1 MMQAGLCYDNAMGHH
16 HHRNHG
22 HHHHAET
29 GTEGSTSG
37 LGSAFLLNVSFTLL
51 EFWGGW
57 WTNSTAILSDAI
69 HDLGDSFA
77 LALTWYFE
85 KLSHKERT
93 ARFTYGYRR
102 LSVLAALI
110 SSGILLGG
118 SLWVLLEAIPR
129 LWHPE
134 TVKAE
139 GMLVFALVG
148 ILANGLAFWRLH
160 GGKGPAERAVRL
172 HLLEDVMGWVAVLV
186 GSAVIYFTGWHWLDP
201 VLSIGITAYI
211 LWSVFLNIKSFGAIL
226 LQGVPDSIPQSD
238 LIQTLREVEGV
249 QDLHDVHIWTL
260 DSENHVMSLHVLL
273 EKTQVTAEE
282 LQALKS
288 RLKALIHGCGIQ
300 HVTLELEYPGE
311 PCEGCEPIPL
321 G

>member
-1 MMQAGLCYDNAMGHH
+1 MMQGLLCYDTGMGHH
-16 HHRNHG
+16 HGGHHG
-22 HHHHAET
+22 HHHSDT
-29 GTEGSTSG
+29 GSQGATSG
-37 LGSAFLLNVSFTLL
+37 LGSAFLLNVAFTLL

-57 WTNSTAILSDAI
+57 WTHSTAILSDAI

-85 KLSHKERT
+85 KLSHKGRT

-129 LWHPE
+129 LWNPE
-134 TVKAE
+134 AVKAE
-139 GMLVFALVG
+139 GMIVFALVG

-160 GGKGPAERAVRL
+160 GGLGPAERAARL
-172 HLLEDVMGWVAVLV
+172 HLLEDVIA
-186 GSAVIYFTGWHWLDP
+186 FTGWHWLDP

-211 LWSVFLNIKSFGAIL
+211 LWNVFLNIKSFGAIL
-226 LQGVPDSIPQSD
+226 LQGVPDSIPQEA
-238 LIQTLREVEGV
+238 LMRTLREVEGV
-249 QDLHDVHIWTL
+249 EDLHDVHIWTL
-260 DSENHVMSLHVLL
+260 DSQNHVMSLHVLL
-273 EKTQVTAEE
+273 AQAHMSAEA
-282 LQALKS
+282 LQDLKS
-288 RLKALIHGCGIQ
+288 RLKALIHDCGIQ

-311 PCEGCEPIPL
+311 VCAGCESIPL